1 MNLPI
6 RFSTTTDGARI
17 AYATLGH
24 GPALICP
31 PVTFSHL
38 EVFWQSPAYRRF
50 YDRLARHHTVVLIE
64 RWGCGLSDHN
74 RTDFSLE
81 SEVRTLEAVVDQLE
95 LTSFALFGI
104 STGGPTS
111 IAYIIKHPERV
122 THLVLYGSFADGTQ
136 LAPDDVKASF
146 LSFIRSA
153 WGLGSKTLV
162 DLMMPGADAETRAWF
177 AHAQRE
183 SASAEM
189 AAALMETN
197 YRYTV
202 TKVLPKLDLPTV
214 VIHRRD
220 EIAVRLIRAREL
232 AAGIPNAHFVIL
244 EGTHNMPWLEDAES
258 VLIAIAEFFDD
269 PTPTIYE
276 SALTEASSGARRLA
290 TVLFTDIV
298 GSTEHAAELGDG
310 RWCELL
316 DGYYAV
322 ARRELVRF
330 SGREIDTAGDGLFA
344 TFNEPARAIR
354 CATAISTGV
363 RPLGIEIRA
372 GVHTGEVE
380 LSAEK
385 VSGIAVHIG
394 ARIAAKAGAGE
405 VLVSSTVKEL
415 VAGSGIRFKDLGPHS
430 LRGVPEE
437 WRLFVVEQVRC

>member
-38 EVFWQSPAYRRF
+38 EVSWQSPEYRRF
-50 YDRLARHHTVVLIE
+50 CERLARNHTVVLIE

-81 SEVRTLEAVVDQLE
+81 SEVRTLEAIVDQLA
-95 LTSFALFGI
+95 LTGFSLFGI

-111 IAYIIKHPERV
+111 IAYTIKHPERV
-122 THLVLYGSFADGTQ
+122 THLILYGSFADGTR
-136 LAPDDVKASF
+136 LAPDEVKTSF

-153 WGLGSKTLV
+153 WGLGSKALV
-162 DLMMPGADAETRAWF
+162 DLMIPGADAETRAWF
-177 AHAQRE
+177 AHLQQE

-202 TKVLPKLDLPTV
+202 TELLSKLDLPTV

-220 EIAVRLIRAREL
+220 EIAVRLSRAREL
-232 AAGIPNAHFVIL
+232 AAGIPNAHFVVL
-244 EGTHNMPWLEDAES
+244 EGTSNMPFLEDAES
-258 VLIAIAEFFDD
+258 VLRAIAAFFGD
-269 PTPTIYE
+269 PIPTSYE
-276 SALTEASSGARRLA
+276 SALAEASPGERRLA

-298 GSTEHAAELGDG
+298 DSTKQAAVLGDR
-310 RWCELL
+310 RWRELL

-322 ARRELVRF
+322 ARSELARF

-344 TFNEPARAIR
+344 SFKEPARAIS

-363 RPLGIEIRA
+363 RSLGIEIRA

-394 ARIAAKAGAGE
+394 ARIAAEANAGE

-415 VAGSGIRFKDLGPHS
+415 VTGSGIRFQDRGPHS

-437 WRLFVVEQVRC
+437 WRLFVVE